1 LKIILI
7 GNYAEF
13 LLGFRGVLLS
23 DFVNAGHE
31 VVVCVPGADP
41 GIVDQLRAM
50 GVEYC
55 PIELE
60 RTGMNPYKD
69 LKFLFQLKSHF
80 TRIRPNFVLSYTIKP
95 VIYGSL
101 AASLC
106 GIKQIYSII
115 TGLGY
120 AFVGNTWKQNVLNI
134 TVRFLYRL
142 SLRANSAVFFQNADD
157 LAFFSDLGLVSL
169 KNQAV
174 LINGS
179 GVDLDYYEQMPFV
192 SSAPIFLLI
201 ARLLNDKGIL
211 EYVEAA
217 KILKK
222 KYPQAVFRLVGPFY
236 DNPAAINKS
245 TVETWQQTGVI
256 EYMGE
261 TKDVRPYISNA
272 NVYVLP
278 SYREGTPRTVLEAM
292 AMGRPI
298 VTTNAPGCRETV
310 IEGENGFKVPVKD
323 VYALALAMER
333 FIVQPELIEK
343 MGSRSREI
351 AAQKY
356 DVKKVNAVIMKTMGL
371 LNEKDV

>member
-1 LKIILI
+1 M
-7 GNYAEF
+7 
-13 LLGFRGVLLS
+13 GFRGVLLS

>member
-1 LKIILI
+1 MKIILI

-13 LLGFRGVLLS
+13 LLGFRGMLLS

-31 VVVCVPGADP
+31 VVVCVPGANP
-41 GIVDQLRAM
+41 GIVDKLHAM

-69 LKFLFQLKSHF
+69 LKFLFQLRSHF
-80 TRIRPNFVLSYTIKP
+80 TRIRPDFVLSYTIKP

-106 GIKQIYSII
+106 GIKQIYSMI

-120 AFVGNTWKQNVLNI
+120 AFVGNTWKQNVVNI
-134 TVRFLYRL
+134 LARFLYRL
-142 SLRANSAVFFQNADD
+142 SLNVNRAVFFQNPDD
-157 LAFFSDLGLVSL
+157 LALFVDLGLVSSV
-169 KNQAV
+169 NQAV

-179 GVDLDYYEQMPFV
+179 GVDLDYYNQTPPV
-192 SSAPIFLLI
+192 LSPPVFLLI
-201 ARLLNDKGIL
+201 ARLLKDKGII

-217 KILKK
+217 KVLKK
-222 KYPQAVFRLVGPFY
+222 SYPQAVFRLIGPFY
-236 DNPAAINKS
+236 DNPAAIRKS
-245 TVETWQQTGVI
+245 TVETWQGEGVI
-256 EYMGE
+256 EYLGQ
-261 TKDVRPYISNA
+261 TKDVRPHIADAS
-272 NVYVLP
+272 VYVLP

-292 AMGRPI
+292 SMGRPI
-298 VTTNAPGCRETV
+298 VTTDAPGCRETV
-310 IEGENGFKVPVKD
+310 IDGENGFKVPVKD
-323 VYALALAMER
+323 ANALAIAMER
-333 FIVQPELIEK
+333 FILQPELIEK

-356 DVKKVNAVIMKTMGL
+356 DVNKVNAVIMKTMGL